1 MSKQASNKELSASI
15 VPRGCAGTLAVVLVQ
30 SIDYTHTRLGV
41 YARNPGPRK
50 FTGIMDCYV

>member
-1 MSKQASNKELSASI
+1 MQASNKELSANI
-15 VPRGCAGTLAVVLVQ
+15 VPEGFAGTLAMVLVQ
-30 SIDYTHTRLGV
+30 SISIDYTRTRLGV